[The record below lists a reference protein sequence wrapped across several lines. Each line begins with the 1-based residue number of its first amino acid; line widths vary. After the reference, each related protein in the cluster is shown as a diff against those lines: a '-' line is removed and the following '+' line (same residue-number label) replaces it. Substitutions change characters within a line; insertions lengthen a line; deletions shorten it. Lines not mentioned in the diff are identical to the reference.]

1 MDTLYLTKE
10 EKVYNGQK
18 TVSSTR
24 GAGKTGPLSV
34 KKKILE
40 HFLTP
45 YTKVNLKWIK
55 DKNKRP

>member
-10 EKVYNGQK
+10 EKVYNGEK

-34 KKKILE
+34 KKKFRTLSNTI
-40 HFLTP
+40 H
-45 YTKVNLKWIK
+45 KSKLKM
-55 DKNKRP
+55 D

>member
-34 KKKILE
+34 KKKI
-40 HFLTP
+40 
-45 YTKVNLKWIK
+45 
-55 DKNKRP
+55 